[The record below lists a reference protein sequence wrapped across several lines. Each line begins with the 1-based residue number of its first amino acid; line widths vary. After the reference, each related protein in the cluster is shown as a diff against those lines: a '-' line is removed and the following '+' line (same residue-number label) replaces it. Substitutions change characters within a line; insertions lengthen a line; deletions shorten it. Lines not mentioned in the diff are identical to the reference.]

1 MKHVPF
7 RVVPVQTSLGKRTT
21 WKIGR
26 TLLSRS
32 SPSSVATMDVTK
44 WTKRTTI
51 VAFILLLCC
60 WIGKNQLSSNCKKPT
75 SMYSTWLLAARWDHS
90 SGDVH
95 TRAIYPARALRSIL
109 WRRPHHAQFTRP
121 LPLRQKSNFLSK
133 NEIRPNLT
141 NHLGNLNFCAKKL
154 ITFLSILHTFRPKIV
169 ILPKIAQLIKPW
181 NDKVWQKARKFEYF
195 KFFAAKNSQFW
206 HRKKMTIF
214 LAFGKCVIFGQ
225 KVDLWH
231 TLERLERT
239 KAACKA
245 SLTVALEAAFKAAA
259 RKAKR
264 WGAVNE

>member
-1 MKHVPF
+1 MKQKDNNCRFHFV
-7 RVVPVQTSLGKRTT
+7 TM
-21 WKIGR
+21 
-26 TLLSRS
+26 LL
-32 SPSSVATMDVTK
+32 D
-44 WTKRTTI
+44 W
-51 VAFILLLCC
+51 
-60 WIGKNQLSSNCKKPT
+60 KNQLSSNCKKPT
-75 SMYSTWLLAARWDHS
+75 SMYATWLLAARWDHS

-169 ILPKIAQLIKPW
+169 IWPKIAQMLKPW
-181 NDKVWQKARKFEYF
+181 NDKVWQKARKFKYF
-195 KFFAAKNSQFW
+195 QFFAAKNSQFW